1 MTTLFIE
8 FKCHKTAKK
17 ERSASQSTFT
27 YLHCPFHYH
36 LRSKVCVYWKRI
48 RQKELR
54 AEGKV

>member
-1 MTTLFIE
+1 MNVLFIE
-8 FKCHKTAKK
+8 FKCHRTAKK
-17 ERSASQSTFT
+17 ENNASQSAFT

-36 LRSKVCVYWKRI
+36 LRSKVWVHWKRI